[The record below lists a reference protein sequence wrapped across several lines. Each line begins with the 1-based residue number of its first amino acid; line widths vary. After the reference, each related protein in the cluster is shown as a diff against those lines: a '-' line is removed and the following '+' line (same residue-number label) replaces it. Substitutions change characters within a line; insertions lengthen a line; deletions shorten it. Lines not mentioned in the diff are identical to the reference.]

1 MQSFHL
7 SSPRVRRGG
16 WRTAAALA
24 AAAAATIAGLAQA
37 QNAPTPPSSLAK
49 ASRPEPS
56 NLGDFVAN
64 KSAAIAL
71 GKALFWDTRLGSDGK
86 TGCASCHFHAGA
98 DTRSKNQLSTGPNRS
113 TFAFAGPN
121 YQFKASDFPLHQFA
135 NPDDRNSAVVR
146 SMSAVASSQGVFR
159 EQHSGIVRGQAA
171 DARQVVYDPL
181 FHVGADNVRRVEPRN
196 TPTVINAVFNLR
208 NFWDGRTQTIFNGV
222 NPFGKRD
229 FSARVFR
236 SRLPWNPF
244 NLPNIAFATSI
255 TLNDSSLA
263 SQASGPPL
271 SEFEMSAAGRSFP
284 ELGRKMYALRP
295 LAGQAV

>member
-16 WRTAAALA
+16 WRTAAALVA
-24 AAAAATIAGLAQA
+24 TAAATIAGLAQA

-146 SMSAVASSQGVFR
+146 
-159 EQHSGIVRGQAA
+159 
-171 DARQVVYDPL
+171 
-181 FHVGADNVRRVEPRN
+181 
-196 TPTVINAVFNLR
+196 
-208 NFWDGRTQTIFNGV
+208 
-222 NPFGKRD
+222 
-229 FSARVFR
+229 
-236 SRLPWNPF
+236 
-244 NLPNIAFATSI
+244 
-255 TLNDSSLA
+255 
-263 SQASGPPL
+263 
-271 SEFEMSAAGRSFP
+271 
-284 ELGRKMYALRP
+284 
-295 LAGQAV
+295 